1 MGTPALPAAGTPRQ
15 AQKGGKR
22 RRTLTLGSRG
32 GWGEEGGDPRT
43 VLEHLE
49 EREGG
54 DVDLLGGVEQRR
66 VRRRLP
72 HPGGAEDPLQPLHRR
87 FRRLASLC
95 SRFGAWVRVRSI
107 WSRLVRKSSGSLAVA
122 AAALISFFDRTACA
136 RGWAS
141 FGVGWAGLNWRKKI
155 RAALQIGP
163 HICPATPGRSHGC

>member
-1 MGTPALPAAGTPRQ
+1 
-15 AQKGGKR
+15 
-22 RRTLTLGSRG
+22 
-32 GWGEEGGDPRT
+32 

-136 RGWAS
+136 RDRIGA
-141 FGVGWAGLNWRKKI
+141 AGPVSGSGGLDS
-155 RAALQIGP
+155 IGS
-163 HICPATPGRSHGC
+163 R